1 MSEFSEDKNENF
13 VQYEDEYN
21 KNANPGDPV
30 LYPLTF
36 KIKDVCGMAKS
47 MRFVAIM
54 TIILGALSCLSS
66 VGIVSGVL
74 TIIAGVKLKTAAETV
89 ETVGYGMNSYREE
102 LLGEDLLGF
111 FKYNGIVWILSIVST
126 VFSVVNIVSMVGSI
140 IENLPV

>member
-1 MSEFSEDKNENF
+1 MSEFSENKNENF

-36 KIKDVCGMAKS
+36 KNKDLRKMAKS

-54 TIILGALSCLSS
+54 SIIFGALSCLSTS
-66 VGIVSGVL
+66 GIVSGIL
-74 TIIAGVKLKTAAETV
+74 TIIAGVKLKTASETFETV
-89 ETVGYGMNSYREE
+89 ALGMNSYREE

-111 FKYNGIVWILSIVST
+111 FKYNGIVWILSLVSS
-126 VFSVVNIVSMVGSI
+126 VFAILNIIAMVVAAIGQ
-140 IENLPV
+140 LPA

>member
-1 MSEFSEDKNENF
+1 MSEFSENKNENF

-36 KIKDVCGMAKS
+36 KVKDVCKMAKS
-47 MRFVAIM
+47 MRFVAIVS
-54 TIILGALSCLSS
+54 IVFGALSCFSYA
-66 VGIVSGVL
+66 GIISGIL
-74 TIIAGVKLKTAAETV
+74 TIIAGVKLKTAAETFD
-89 ETVGYGMNSYREE
+89 TVGLGLNSYREE

-126 VFSVVNIVSMVGSI
+126 VFSVINIVSMFGNMLV
-140 IENLPV
+140 